1 VLVER
6 GHEFGTVTGRRRRP
20 GWFDAVM
27 LRHAVRLNSLTEV
40 AVTKLDVLD
49 TFDTVR
55 LCVGYERDGAPL
67 RTYPDRLAALA
78 AVTPVYQDFPG
89 WRTDLTGCRTWDELP
104 PAARTYV
111 EALEREIGVPVR
123 YVGVGPDREQVIT
136 RA

>member
-1 VLVER
+1 
-6 GHEFGTVTGRRRRP
+6 
-20 GWFDAVM
+20 
-27 LRHAVRLNSLTEV
+27 
-40 AVTKLDVLD
+40 
-49 TFDTVR
+49 
-55 LCVGYERDGAPL
+55 
-67 RTYPDRLAALA
+67 
-78 AVTPVYQDFPG
+78 VTPVYQDFPG